1 MKKILSI
8 GLILVIT
15 TMLFAACGCGDEYD
29 FVEIGD
35 DKKSLDIELD
45 ANKKGY
51 SWKTTIGELDKLV
64 LKKETVK
71 DGKYKAKI
79 GTVTKSGKGKKGGR
93 ASVAF
98 QYVNDKDPNDVY
110 LGYVVGVGI
119 NPQGKAEI
127 REIDEYKVNFE
138 TTLKEDE

>member
-1 MKKILSI
+1 MKRILAI
-8 GLILVIT
+8 GLILIMT
-15 TMLFAACGCGDEYD
+15 TLTLAACGNEYD
-29 FVEIGD
+29 FVEVGD

-64 LKKETVK
+64 LKKEKVK
-71 DGKYKAKI
+71 DGKYIAKI
-79 GTVTKSGKGKKGGR
+79 GTIIKSGKGKKGGR

-98 QYVNDKDPNDVY
+98 TYVNDNNPNDVY

-127 REIDEYKVNFE
+127 RSIDEYKVNFE
-138 TTLKEDE
+138 TTLKEDD

>member
-1 MKKILSI
+1 MKRILAI
-8 GLILVIT
+8 GLILIMT
-15 TMLFAACGCGDEYD
+15 TLALAACGNEYD
-29 FVEIGD
+29 FVEVGD

-64 LKKETVK
+64 LKKEKVK
-71 DGKYKAKI
+71 DGKYIAKI
-79 GTVTKSGKGKKGGR
+79 GTIIKSGKGKKGGR

-98 QYVNDKDPNDVY
+98 TYVNDKDPNDVY

-127 REIDEYKVNFE
+127 RAIDEYKVNFE
-138 TTLKEDE
+138 TTLKEDD

>member
-1 MKKILSI
+1 MKRILAI
-8 GLILVIT
+8 GLTLIMT
-15 TMLFAACGCGDEYD
+15 TLALAACGNEYD

-64 LKKETVK
+64 LKKEKVK
-71 DGKYKAKI
+71 DGKYIAKI
-79 GTVTKSGKGKKGGR
+79 GTIIKSGKGKKGGR

-98 QYVNDKDPNDVY
+98 TYVNDKNPNDVY

-127 REIDEYKVNFE
+127 RAIDEYKVNFE
-138 TTLKEDE
+138 TTLKEDD

>member
-1 MKKILSI
+1 MKRILAI
-8 GLILVIT
+8 GLILIMT
-15 TMLFAACGCGDEYD
+15 TLALAACGNEYD
-29 FVEIGD
+29 FVEVGD

-64 LKKETVK
+64 LKKEKVK
-71 DGKYKAKI
+71 DGKYIAKI
-79 GTVTKSGKGKKGGR
+79 GTIIKSGKGKKGGR

-98 QYVNDKDPNDVY
+98 TYVNDKDPNDVY

-127 REIDEYKVNFE
+127 RSIDEYKVNFE
-138 TTLKEDE
+138 TTLKEDD